1 MEDLPQWCFGMLLY
15 VNVKQIRS
23 VLFVVIVV
31 FVVVVVP
38 NMVTLPQNYTEQKS
52 DARQRKL
59 KIFQLI
65 RMVRLGELH
74 CIGLEIF
81 CPDDRSPEK

>member
-31 FVVVVVP
+31 FVVVVAVVVP
-38 NMVTLPQNYTEQKS
+38 NMVTLPQNYTEQK
-52 DARQRKL
+52 
-59 KIFQLI
+59 
-65 RMVRLGELH
+65 
-74 CIGLEIF
+74 
-81 CPDDRSPEK
+81 